1 MLVTALRVMIMR
13 ELRALDRELAAY
25 PDDDSI
31 WLRAPGVLN
40 SAGNLTLHIAGN
52 LRHFYGHA
60 MTGSSYVRDRA
71 AEFTA
76 TANQSREELREIVAD
91 TVADLEVALDKI
103 TDSQLASEFPLPI
116 AGRTV
121 RTSDFLVHLAVHLGY
136 HLGQL
141 DYHRRLLTDSTMA
154 IDAMSVTELPLA

>member
-13 ELRALDRELAAY
+13 ELRALDRELSAY
-25 PDDDSI
+25 PDDESI

-60 MTGSSYVRDRA
+60 MAGSPYVRDRA

-76 TANQSREELREIVAD
+76 TANHSREELRQIVAD
-91 TVADLEVALDKI
+91 TVLELEAALDKI

-116 AGRTV
+116 AGRRV
-121 RTSDFLVHLAVHLGY
+121 RTSDFLVHLTAHLGY

-154 IDAMSVTELPLA
+154 IDAMSVNELPLA